1 MELIKGLGPGPAS
14 LQAASP
20 PEEGEAPVAEAAP
33 PSPEDLIGVLLALFS
48 VGDFGKKLY
57 SVLCRDIATD
67 GQAQPFYRS
76 ERLEAKHPPRG
87 ACWREIRGRRAA
99 PKEDWPQPPI
109 GRRLGVSGQ
118 CLDGARPAPPPKG
131 AGRRGEERGG
141 AGVLRGAAVRT
152 ATGPSARDGN
162 CSGPGTLAWGLV
174 GTETPREEAHLRD
187 SESLPSL
194 KGKEAPLGVA
204 STRRALVCRV
214 HAPRG
219 HEWLRCWRR
228 TEGPRKE
235 APSRGR
241 LPAEDCFHQGTGNE
255 KIPLSP
261 VNVVFSKRCT

>member
-1 MELIKGLGPGPAS
+1 MGGDAELIKGPGPGPAS

-67 GQAQPFYRS
+67 GQPQPFYRS
-76 ERLEAKHPPRG
+76 EQLEAKHTPRG

-131 AGRRGEERGG
+131 AGRRGEGRGQCAELCG
-141 AGVLRGAAVRT
+141 CRYCHRPQRPRRELQWAWHAGAAGWSGLEHLGRKLVWRT
-152 ATGPSARDGN
+152 RKA
-162 CSGPGTLAWGLV
+162 V
-174 GTETPREEAHLRD
+174 HL
-187 SESLPSL
+187 
-194 KGKEAPLGVA
+194 
-204 STRRALVCRV
+204 
-214 HAPRG
+214 
-219 HEWLRCWRR
+219 
-228 TEGPRKE
+228 
-235 APSRGR
+235 
-241 LPAEDCFHQGTGNE
+241 
-255 KIPLSP
+255 
-261 VNVVFSKRCT
+261 